1 MRFGTTSITPSR
13 SRKTASCSTSCV
25 RAAAA
30 AAASGGLAAATP
42 RDLEGELERAFGPE
56 REVERGGV
64 LGGVGSGERRPGDL
78 ERRAAIVRVER
89 GASVARARR
98 KRANAREAQLS
109 ASGGQV

>member
-64 LGGVGSGERRPGDL
+64 LGGVGSGERRPGEL
-78 ERRAAIVRVER
+78 ERRAAIPD
-89 GASVARARR
+89 RAR
-98 KRANAREAQLS
+98 KS
-109 ASGGQV
+109 AEKTGQRVRRVS